1 MAKRREHFNLDSF
14 LTFLLEEVVKA
25 DMTMQDRQLEAWKHF
40 SKYKPRNSR
49 INSDIDEGWAAVR
62 YLSLNEV
69 KFRFRA
75 RQVPRSFWKR
85 LWQGLKY
92 IFGKYDPQAFHN
104 IDYELTESLNPDTI
118 EITVTVK
125 QEENGQMKLSYDP
138 VDARTRNIFL
148 ASPFLQTKQLKNT

>member
-1 MAKRREHFNLDSF
+1 MAASRENLNLDSF
-14 LTFLLEEVVKA
+14 LAFLLEEVVKA
-25 DMTMQDRQLEAWKHF
+25 DMTLQDRQIDAWKHF
-40 SKYKPRNSR
+40 SRFKPKGKH
-49 INSDIDEGWAAVR
+49 INDDIDQGWAQSR
-62 YLSLNEV
+62 HLSLNEV
-69 KFRFRA
+69 KFRFYA

-125 QEENGQMKLSYDP
+125 QEENGKMKISYEP